1 MQTDTLAN
9 LVEMVRAEA
18 GHALSPA
25 QGLNTEQTIKKTII
39 RVERELW
46 TAFEWPTLMVREQI
60 PVQRHQFRI
69 AYGPTLKYEQVR
81 QAYWCD
87 AGGSRFLPMT
97 YGIPEEGIKPDGT
110 NNTEASDAHNWED
123 DGADDSLFRIYP
135 TPSQNGYVR
144 FKGMRPL
151 NKMVND
157 DDVCTLDSVAIAMR
171 TAAEM
176 LTRAKSQDAELK
188 MQGFQRHIQ
197 KLLANAVSNKAKVS
211 TFGSSRDSVDWR
223 RSHHAFWR

>member
-1 MQTDTLAN
+1 MLTDTLAN

-46 TAFEWPTLMVREQI
+46 TAFEWPTLMVREQL
-60 PVQRHQFRI
+60 PVQRHQYRI
-69 AYGPTLKYEQVR
+69 AYGSSLKYDQVR
-81 QAYWCD
+81 QAWWSD
-87 AGGSRFLPMT
+87 GNRFHPME
-97 YGIPEEGIKPDGT
+97 YSIPEQGIKPDGT
-110 NNTEASDAHNWED
+110 NTWESTTVTHWED
-123 DGADDSLFRIYP
+123 DGADDTLFRIYP
-135 TPSQNGYVR
+135 TPSQDGYIR
-144 FKGMRPL
+144 FKGMKPL
-151 NKMVND
+151 KPLVDN
-157 DDVCTLDSVAIAMR
+157 DDVCTLDSVAIATR

-197 KLLANAVSNKAKVS
+197 KLLANAVSNKHKVS
-211 TFGSSRDSVDWR
+211 TFGSSRHTYDL
-223 RSHHAFWR
+223 SHHRHHRFRIG